1 MFNKFLQW
9 MGKSPAPASELEA
22 QREIQSLRLELAER
36 EKEIARLTS
45 EVQRQRQG
53 ANALLE
59 ETVQTRTEQWLA
71 TVAAPV
77 AQILTQGYL
86 LETEGKPVQA
96 RDVWTVARRIV
107 RALEEYGLTIEDT
120 PGESVPF
127 DPNCHQIL
135 GSGAAPEPGQ
145 SVTVRLAGISYRG
158 KILQKAGVD
167 QG

>member
-1 MFNKFLQW
+1 MFKKLSQW
-9 MGKSPAPASELEA
+9 FEKTPVALPELEA
-22 QREIQSLRLELAER
+22 QREIQALRLELAER
-36 EKEIARLTS
+36 EQEIARLTS

-53 ANALLE
+53 AHALLE
-59 ETVQTRTEQWLA
+59 ETVQARSEQWLV

-107 RALEEYGLTIEDT
+107 RTLEEYGLTIEDA

-127 DPNCHQIL
+127 DPNCHQVL
-135 GSGAAPEPGQ
+135 GTNAAPNPGQ
-145 SVTVRLAGISYRG
+145 MVTVRVAGISYRG

-167 QG
+167 